1 MYERLTDGP
10 PEPVL
15 DPSGWDA
22 KPDLER
28 FLTCFYRYFE
38 VKGLRGIVA
47 IHLSH
52 VVALAFTIGFS
63 FVLLFLIDW
72 EALLACD
79 SEESCRAIS
88 IYYAKPF
95 RDLGFR
101 RAGVLVCTVLFV
113 FYGAMNVATVY
124 QDIRDAQSI
133 STYYKERLG
142 IASDES
148 LETMTWSEVVSRLVQ
163 QQKESRFCIVQ
174 DELTALEIANIIM
187 REDNFMI
194 GLTSHKAFTEGLPC
208 WIPRRLVFTKA
219 VFWNLRLVIFR
230 WQGVLDDRGR
240 IRRDFLNRPEALARN
255 LRLLGL
261 ANLVLVP
268 PVLIFVA
275 LYFFMR
281 HAEEFRSQRASPF
294 QRQWTDYAHWTFREY
309 NELPHEFNARMCA
322 AQAAAEAYVH
332 CTTPSSPVLKS
343 VQRCVKFIAGSV
355 LAALLLVALWDD
367 SPLLFV
373 KVQDKNLLWYLAVF
387 GFAFAVADGAG
398 DEDAGSGG
406 SGASH
411 APSMPL
417 KMHIALMRL
426 VSCTHYLPEHW
437 RSPARLA
444 SLAGS
449 CSGLQR
455 AELCDHFRRV
465 RRELLRDFSLQR
477 IQALAEELLGVLLSP
492 ILLMFFLPDVARNV
506 IGALGSLQHSS
517 ANLGDWCLYG
527 CLDSAI
533 VAESGAASS
542 AEGCQSVQLL
552 NRYGDTNEKLEK
564 SVLSFCLNHQ
574 LVWPSSA
581 DRTSEASQTP
591 LHQTRAHQ
599 ARNLGRQMMPTSTAS
614 RTARLWPGPGHQ
626 DIQLEE
632 LSLSTLQA
640 SPQDLQEDESG
651 ATGTCAPQHLHPQ
664 APADTEPLIDLDS
677 HQDSANDTPAH
688 RGTTSTTSPVN
699 ACKEHVLTHIIGV
712 PPTAIN
718 LLNDIQDFHEKE
730 TSEDPPSGEKVALLP
745 PDLVKLPPLAPDP
758 TALAVTTASR
768 TGDEPEWSN
777 TCGPWFYWLE
787 ALRAFK
793 ARRLDDSSSGCSGMF
808 NRQPHGVQS
817 HSRTERLAALA

>member
-1 MYERLTDGP
+1 MYERLTDRP

-15 DPSGWDA
+15 DRWDA

-38 VKGLRGIVA
+38 VKGLRGVVA

-219 VFWNLRLVIFR
+219 VCWNLRLVIFR

-240 IRRDFLNRPEALARN
+240 MRRDFLNRPEALARN

-437 RSPARLA
+437 RSPARLT
-444 SLAGS
+444 SLAGA

-517 ANLGDWCLYG
+517 PNLGDWCLYG

-574 LVWPSSA
+574 LVWPSST
-581 DRTSEASQTP
+581 DHTSEASQAP
-591 LHQTRAHQ
+591 LLQTRAHQ

-614 RTARLWPGPGHQ
+614 RAARPLWPGPRHQ

-632 LSLSTLQA
+632 LSLSTLLA
-640 SPQDLQEDESG
+640 SPQDLQEDETG
-651 ATGTCAPQHLHPQ
+651 GTGTSAPQHLHPQ
-664 APADTEPLIDLDS
+664 AAADAEPLIDLDS
-677 HQDSANDTPAH
+677 HQDSANDLPAH

-745 PDLVKLPPLAPDP
+745 PDLVKLPPLAPGP
-758 TALAVTTASR
+758 TALAVTTAGR
-768 TGDEPEWSN
+768 IGDEPEWSN

-793 ARRLDDSSSGCSGMF
+793 DESSSGCSGMF
-808 NRQPHGVQS
+808 NRQPRGVQS

>member
-1 MYERLTDGP
+1 MYERLTDRP

-15 DPSGWDA
+15 DRWDA

-38 VKGLRGIVA
+38 VKGLRGVVA

-219 VFWNLRLVIFR
+219 VCWNLRLVIFR

-240 IRRDFLNRPEALARN
+240 MRRDFLNRPEALARN

-437 RSPARLA
+437 RSPARLT
-444 SLAGS
+444 SLAGA

-517 ANLGDWCLYG
+517 PNLGDWCLYG

-574 LVWPSSA
+574 LVWPSST
-581 DRTSEASQTP
+581 DHTSEASQAP
-591 LHQTRAHQ
+591 LLQTRAHQ

-614 RTARLWPGPGHQ
+614 RAARPLWPGPRHQ

-632 LSLSTLQA
+632 LSLSTLLA
-640 SPQDLQEDESG
+640 SPQDLQEDETG
-651 ATGTCAPQHLHPQ
+651 GTGTSAPQHLHPQ
-664 APADTEPLIDLDS
+664 AAADAEPLIDLDS
-677 HQDSANDTPAH
+677 HQDSANDLPAH

-745 PDLVKLPPLAPDP
+745 PDLVKLPPLAPGP
-758 TALAVTTASR
+758 TALAVTTAGR
-768 TGDEPEWSN
+768 IGDEPEWSN

-793 ARRLDDSSSGCSGMF
+793 ARRLDESSSGCSGMF
-808 NRQPHGVQS
+808 NRQPRGVQS

>member
-15 DPSGWDA
+15 DRWDA

-38 VKGLRGIVA
+38 VKGLRGVVA

-79 SEESCRAIS
+79 SEESCRSIS

-124 QDIRDAQSI
+124 QDIRDAQSV
-133 STYYKERLG
+133 STYYKDRLG
-142 IASDES
+142 IAADES

-294 QRQWTDYAHWTFREY
+294 QRQWTDYAQWTFREY

-367 SPLLFV
+367 TPLLFV
-373 KVQDKNLLWYLAVF
+373 KVQEKNLLWYLAFF

-417 KMHIALMRL
+417 RMHIALMRL

-437 RSPARLA
+437 RSPARLT
-444 SLAGS
+444 SLAGA

-492 ILLMFFLPDVARNV
+492 ILLMFFLPDVARNI

-517 ANLGDWCLYG
+517 PNLGDWCLYG

-533 VAESGAASS
+533 VAENSGGAASS

-574 LVWPSSA
+574 LVWPSST
-581 DRTSEASQTP
+581 DRINSETFQAPSHP
-591 LHQTRAHQ
+591 PRAHQ

-614 RTARLWPGPGHQ
+614 RAARPLWPGHGHQ

-632 LSLSTLQA
+632 LNSLSTSQTSPPDLQGDDENGA
-640 SPQDLQEDESG
+640 LSPQS
-651 ATGTCAPQHLHPQ
+651 Q
-664 APADTEPLIDLDS
+664 AVADTEPLIDLDS
-677 HQDSANDTPAH
+677 HQDSANDVPAQ
-688 RGTTSTTSPVN
+688 RGTTSPV
-699 ACKEHVLTHIIGV
+699 ARKEQVLTHIIGV
-712 PPTAIN
+712 PPSAIN

-730 TSEDPPSGEKVALLP
+730 TSEDPLSGEKVALLP
-745 PDLVKLPPLAPDP
+745 PDLVKLPPLAPGP
-758 TALAVTTASR
+758 TALAATAVGR
-768 TGDEPEWSN
+768 IGDEPEWSN

-793 ARRLDDSSSGCSGMF
+793 ARRFDESSSGCGMF

>member
-1 MYERLTDGP
+1 MYERLTDRP

-15 DPSGWDA
+15 DRWDA

-38 VKGLRGIVA
+38 VKGLRGVVA

-219 VFWNLRLVIFR
+219 VCWNLRLVIFR

-240 IRRDFLNRPEALARN
+240 MRRDFLNRPEALARN

-437 RSPARLA
+437 RSPARLT
-444 SLAGS
+444 SLAGA

-517 ANLGDWCLYG
+517 PNLGDWCLYG

-574 LVWPSSA
+574 LVWPSST
-581 DRTSEASQTP
+581 DHTSEASQAP
-591 LHQTRAHQ
+591 LLQTRAHQ

-614 RTARLWPGPGHQ
+614 RAARPLWPGPGHQ

-632 LSLSTLQA
+632 LSLSTLLA
-640 SPQDLQEDESG
+640 SPQDLQEDETG
-651 ATGTCAPQHLHPQ
+651 GTGTSAPQHLHPQ
-664 APADTEPLIDLDS
+664 AAADAEPLIDLDS
-677 HQDSANDTPAH
+677 HQDSANDLPAH

-745 PDLVKLPPLAPDP
+745 PDLVKLPPLAPGP
-758 TALAVTTASR
+758 TALAVTTAGR
-768 TGDEPEWSN
+768 IGDEPEWSN

-793 ARRLDDSSSGCSGMF
+793 ARRLDESSSGCSGMF
-808 NRQPHGVQS
+808 NRQPRGVQS

>member
-1 MYERLTDGP
+1 
-10 PEPVL
+10 
-15 DPSGWDA
+15 
-22 KPDLER
+22 
-28 FLTCFYRYFE
+28 
-38 VKGLRGIVA
+38 
-47 IHLSH
+47 
-52 VVALAFTIGFS
+52 
-63 FVLLFLIDW
+63 
-72 EALLACD
+72 
-79 SEESCRAIS
+79 
-88 IYYAKPF
+88 
-95 RDLGFR
+95 
-101 RAGVLVCTVLFV
+101 
-113 FYGAMNVATVY
+113 
-124 QDIRDAQSI
+124 
-133 STYYKERLG
+133 
-142 IASDES
+142 
-148 LETMTWSEVVSRLVQ
+148 
-163 QQKESRFCIVQ
+163 
-174 DELTALEIANIIM
+174 
-187 REDNFMI
+187 
-194 GLTSHKAFTEGLPC
+194 
-208 WIPRRLVFTKA
+208 
-219 VFWNLRLVIFR
+219 
-230 WQGVLDDRGR
+230 
-240 IRRDFLNRPEALARN
+240 
-255 LRLLGL
+255 LGL

-437 RSPARLA
+437 RSPARLT
-444 SLAGS
+444 SLAGA

-517 ANLGDWCLYG
+517 PNLGDWCLYG

-574 LVWPSSA
+574 LVWPSST
-581 DRTSEASQTP
+581 DHTSEASQAP
-591 LHQTRAHQ
+591 LLQTRAHQ

-614 RTARLWPGPGHQ
+614 RAARPLWPGPGHQ

-632 LSLSTLQA
+632 LSLSTLLA
-640 SPQDLQEDESG
+640 SPQDLQEDETG
-651 ATGTCAPQHLHPQ
+651 GTGTSAPQHLHPQ
-664 APADTEPLIDLDS
+664 AAADAEPLIDLDS
-677 HQDSANDTPAH
+677 HQDSANDLPAH

-745 PDLVKLPPLAPDP
+745 PDLVKLPPLAPGP
-758 TALAVTTASR
+758 TALAVTTAGR
-768 TGDEPEWSN
+768 IGDEPEWSN

-793 ARRLDDSSSGCSGMF
+793 ARRLDESSSGCSGMF
-808 NRQPHGVQS
+808 NRQPRGVQS